1 MAMSE
6 AERSAARKEAYK
18 RWYAKK
24 RGKAAVNKAAKP
36 AKPAKPAKK
45 VELKKTVRGT
55 KPKAVKAEKDPS
67 CPILEAADK
76 LVKKNAKAVNQ
87 VKALMKDA
95 AVVLADAFKT
105 ENEKLIASVLKTLGR
120 GLSIQVDPQTPAYP
134 DGKAKKVVR
143 LDVGAKLFRVPKR
156 KADPDFVSEA
166 AAVEG
171 IAIPTAEPDT
181 EAEEEPKE
189 VLVDPATAEKLREN
203 PDKAPDI
210 LSEGES
216 DEDEDEDKDLDAEET
231 DEDDDVDEDDLD
243 DEEKEARAERHRR
256 REEED
261 ELEGRA
267 EAMAEFDA
275 QGAEWG
281 EQ

>member
-6 AERSAARKEAYK
+6 AERKAAKKAAYL

-24 RGKAAVNKAAKP
+24 HGKAAVNKAAKP
-36 AKPAKPAKK
+36 VKPAKPAKK
-45 VELKKTVRGT
+45 VELKKAVKET

-67 CPILEAADK
+67 GLILKAVDK
-76 LVKKNAKAVNQ
+76 LVKKNVKAVNQ
-87 VKALMKDA
+87 VKALMKDV

-120 GLSIQVDPQTPAYP
+120 GLSIQVDPQTLEPE
-134 DGKAKKVVR
+134 GKAKKVVR

-171 IAIPTAEPDT
+171 IAIPTAEPDA

-216 DEDEDEDKDLDAEET
+216 DEDEDEDEDLDAEET

-243 DEEKEARAERHRR
+243 DAEKEARAERRRR

-275 QGAEWG
+275 QEAEWG

>member
-6 AERSAARKEAYK
+6 AERIAARKEAYK

-45 VELKKTVRGT
+45 VELKKAVRGT

-76 LVKKNAKAVNQ
+76 LFQ
-87 VKALMKDA
+87 
-95 AVVLADAFKT
+95 
-105 ENEKLIASVLKTLGR
+105 
-120 GLSIQVDPQTPAYP
+120 
-134 DGKAKKVVR
+134 
-143 LDVGAKLFRVPKR
+143 VPKR

-166 AAVEG
+166 AAVED

-216 DEDEDEDKDLDAEET
+216 DEDEDEDKDPDAEET

-243 DEEKEARAERHRR
+243 VEEKEARAERHRR

-261 ELEGRA
+261 ELKGRA

-275 QGAEWG
+275 QEAEWG